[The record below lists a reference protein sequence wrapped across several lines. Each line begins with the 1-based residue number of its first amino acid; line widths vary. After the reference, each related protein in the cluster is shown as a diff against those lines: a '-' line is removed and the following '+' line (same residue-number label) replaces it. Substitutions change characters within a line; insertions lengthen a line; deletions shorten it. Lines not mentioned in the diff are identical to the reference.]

1 MDFSKKNLKILD
13 GAGKLSVGLHAG
25 DLDEPLTRTDK
36 PLLALGVDVAPG
48 QALSLGHSDTVKVSF
63 GTETAVA
70 LRPFWSGVGAVR
82 DLACVGLDTYFD
94 DSAHGKRLILLFDVG
109 GEADA
114 SAKMAASFGVLSA
127 GLTIGA
133 GADARYLFA
142 RSFADTTTATE
153 VLKDFFTSMRLPGQI
168 AEPLADDEV
177 IVLEYGGYA
186 SLGASLGYGYQIKGA
201 PSFEVG
207 QLRVTESYAFSL
219 MAKAGLSAK
228 VAGRFRIAVRAGS
241 EAGWVRV
248 DLHRTGTNTFAIAA
262 DVKATATLKP
272 TDFPA
277 TTDELLEALLGLRA
291 RNFLNLL
298 QDVRTYT
305 DFGQLQ
311 SRLDTLAE
319 GFIEKLVGK
328 GFDEL
333 EKRSNFDELLG
344 KAHRVADAYARAGDH
359 AIALFDRYY
368 DPATKNVQTALKDA
382 LKQITKATQ
391 WKRFEGD
398 IDPTLWAVVN
408 QLTGGDP
415 LGFALKIAKPGGVT
429 SLAELQNRASD
440 ILDQIQSDAHKEIL
454 EVIALAKSHFPLDG
468 FVTAL
473 AGVDGPAL
481 RTLTARPLLGFVER
495 ITGKAVKGLSASEVG
510 QVARRVNEVLGRL
523 EEAKKTF
530 HTRIVE
536 TLTQSAEFELHAGYS
551 RAREHDALVSVE
563 IDLRASE
570 LIRAAAHGDFATVL
584 ASASTG
590 RVRVRD
596 GVLTRKLQTQSKL
609 SVHVVGW
616 HTDWIYDAV
625 DRLLVESEQRIVAEE
640 GNQLTVMT
648 TIEMQRE
655 KETKRGRD
663 RARERIYTNLVL
675 RFLGESS
682 GAVAFDAKNRSYLI
696 DSITGMSS
704 RYQLVFDDERTT
716 PSELAQYLSFA
727 DDFGL
732 ATSDAAAEAALGQL
746 LPRDAN
752 GDFGRISVSYDVRF
766 TEAGLQAFL
775 QRPFAA
781 TDEARIRRLLRLIVL
796 GNYVSRSHRLAQRG
810 WAYWTPGVREQWK
823 SQGPNFASHFARE
836 FSPIA
841 PSPLRN
847 LTAPPKATLDGTDL
861 RQLDTLYRIEDS
873 LVKAFSELSRLLAL
887 KNRTP
892 AEYEKG
898 LSDFGTALK
907 HFDSMDEGE
916 NTMFAVLDRM
926 IQDAWPPSAT
936 DRHRN
941 SSMTVKSRMNG
952 AETTRVLVA

>member
-1 MDFSKKNLKILD
+1 MDFSKQNLKILD

-25 DLDEPLTRTDK
+25 DLDK
-36 PLLALGVDVAPG
+36 PLVRTEKALVALGVDVAPG
-48 QALSLGHSDTVKVSF
+48 QALSLGASDSVRVSF
-63 GTETAVA
+63 GAETAIS
-70 LRPFWSGVGAVR
+70 LRPFWSGVGTAR
-82 DLACVGLDTYFD
+82 DLALVGLDKYF
-94 DSAHGKRLILLFDVG
+94 AEPTHANRLVLLLDVG

-127 GLTIGA
+127 GLTVGA

-142 RSFADTTTATE
+142 RSFADTGTAGD
-153 VLKDFFTSMRLPGQI
+153 VLKDFFASMRLPAQI
-168 AEPLADDEV
+168 AHPLADDEV

-186 SLGASLGYGYQIKGA
+186 SFGASLAYGYQIKGA

-219 MAKAGLSAK
+219 MAKLGLSAK

-241 EAGWVRV
+241 EHGWVRV
-248 DLHRTGTNTFAIAA
+248 DLHRTSTDTLAIAA
-262 DVKATATLKP
+262 DVKATASLKP

-305 DFGQLQ
+305 DFSQLQ

-328 GFDEL
+328 G
-333 EKRSNFDELLG
+333 
-344 KAHRVADAYARAGDH
+344 GDH

-368 DPATKNVQTALKDA
+368 DPATKSVKKGLEDA
-382 LKQITKATQ
+382 LTEIRNATQ

-398 IDPTLWAVVN
+398 IEPTLWAVVN
-408 QLTGGDP
+408 QLTDGDP
-415 LGFALKIAKPGGVT
+415 LGWALRIAKPGGVT
-429 SLAELQNRASD
+429 SLNELQNRASQ
-440 ILDQIQSDAHKEIL
+440 ILDQIQSNAHKEIL

-468 FVTAL
+468 FLNTL
-473 AGVDGPAL
+473 AGADGPAL
-481 RTLTARPLLGFVER
+481 RALTARPLLGFVER
-495 ITGKAVKGLSASEVG
+495 ITGKAIQGLSASEAG
-510 QVARRVNEVLGRL
+510 QVARRLNEALGRL

-551 RAREHDALVSVE
+551 RAREGDALVSVE
-563 IDLRASE
+563 IDLRAAE

-584 ASASTG
+584 ASAPSD
-590 RVRVRD
+590 RVKVLD

-616 HTDWIYDAV
+616 HTDWSYDAF
-625 DRLLVESEQRIVAEE
+625 DRLLVESEQRIVAEA

-655 KETKRGRD
+655 RETKRGPE

-696 DSITGMSS
+696 DSISGMSS
-704 RYQLVFDDERTT
+704 RYRLVFDDERTT

-732 ATSDAAAEAALGQL
+732 ATSDAAAEAALAPM
-746 LPRDAN
+746 LPRDAE
-752 GDFGRISVSYDVRF
+752 GEFGRVSVSYDVRF

-775 QRPFAA
+775 QRPFQSA
-781 TDEARIRRLLRLIVL
+781 DEARVRRLLRLIVL
-796 GNYVSRSHRLAQRG
+796 ANYVSRSHRLAQRG
-810 WAYWTPGVREQWK
+810 WAYWTPGVREIWK
-823 SQGPNFASHFARE
+823 SEGPNFANRVGARE
-836 FSPIA
+836 LSPMA

-847 LTAPPKATLDGTDL
+847 LTAPAKATLDSTDL

-892 AEYEKG
+892 IEYEKG
-898 LSDFGTALK
+898 LADFGTALK

-926 IQDAWPPSAT
+926 IQDALPPGAS

-941 SSMTVKSRMNG
+941 SSLTVKSRIGNT
-952 AETTRVLVA
+952 ETTRVLVA